1 MSPLTD
7 EEWIAFINEYNGMV
21 DDVGRYLET
30 LIASC
35 EEHRRGAARLD
46 GSEAVRGVVWRLAV
60 VVGVQSQRIRER
72 IKALSRR
79 INEMKALGEL

>member
-1 MSPLTD
+1 MPLTD

-30 LIASC
+30 LAAAC
-35 EEHRRGAARLD
+35 EEHRRGVARAD
-46 GSEAVRGVVWRLAV
+46 GREAFRPVVWRLTV
-60 VVGVQSQRIRER
+60 VVGVQSRRIKDR

-79 INEMKALGEL
+79 INEMRAMGEL